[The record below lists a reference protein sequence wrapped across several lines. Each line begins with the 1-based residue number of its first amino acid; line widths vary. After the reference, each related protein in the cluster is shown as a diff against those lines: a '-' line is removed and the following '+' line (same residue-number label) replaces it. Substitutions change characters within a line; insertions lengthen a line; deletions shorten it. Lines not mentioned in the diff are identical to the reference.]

1 MIFKN
6 ICKLAVAVFLLFS
19 LSACSDKNNSNKFPN
34 TQANIDKVLEEQVN
48 SAKNNSD
55 KENSNNSDE
64 NSGSKD
70 TQEKDNVNQDDIQNS
85 DSEKDTQNES
95 PDSNTDSL
103 DEKDSDSEKSDPI
116 TDGEESS
123 DTVDYDLTAMGSDM
137 VYATVYQL
145 MMNPKDYVGKTFKI
159 SGTYYA
165 TFYDLTQLNYHY
177 VVIADA
183 AACCAQG
190 IEFVWDDGSHVYPDE
205 YPEHGTEVEVT
216 GVFETYFDEADMM
229 EYCRLRDASM
239 KILQ

>member
-1 MIFKN
+1 MILKN
-6 ICKLAVAVFLLFS
+6 ICKLAVVVFLLFS
-19 LSACSDKNNSNKFPN
+19 LSACSDKSNGNKFPN
-34 TQANIDKVLEEQVN
+34 TQASIDKVLEEQVN
-48 SAKNNSD
+48 SAKNNLD
-55 KENSNNSDE
+55 RENSNNLDE

-70 TQEKDNVNQDDIQNS
+70 TQEKDDVNQDDIQNS
-85 DSEKDTQNES
+85 DSEKDIQNEN

-103 DEKDSDSEKSDPI
+103 DEKDSDSENSSDP
-116 TDGEESS
+116 
-123 DTVDYDLTAMGSDM
+123 VDYDLTAMGSDM

-145 MMNPKDYVGKTFKI
+145 MINPEDYVGKTFKM

-239 KILQ
+239 RILQ